1 WRTAHEVLQGNF
13 YGDSFPNAVN
23 LRQDGDQADPYNR
36 WFVTKKNF
44 REEADYQWP
53 IPQGEININPNLAN

>member
-1 WRTAHEVLQGNF
+1 MEDILDGN
-13 YGDSFPNAVN
+13 VV
-23 LRQDGDQADPYNR
+23 DPFSR

-44 REEADYQWP
+44 REEDYQWP